1 MSSHRNRMHV
11 VDVFAEEKYAGNQL
25 AVVHDAA
32 DLSTEEMQAIIRET
46 NFSEATFI
54 ESVEPR
60 DGGYDV
66 RIFDPAEEIPFAGH
80 PTLGTAAVIRE
91 FVCEDRPDELTLNLG
106 VGQIPVWV
114 EEDAVDEQY
123 WMRQIPPTFEDEL
136 DHETAARVLGL
147 DARDVDEDFP
157 IQFVST
163 GLPTLVVPL
172 DSLDAAER
180 ASTNHG
186 PYERDIVDPYGNV
199 NILVFTT
206 EAVDDTDLHVRV
218 FSDSAGV
225 PEDPATGS
233 SNGCLAAYLVEHE
246 YFGSRD
252 IDVQVEQGYEMGRP
266 SRLHLRATKE
276 NGDVDVRVGGR
287 VVPVFEGHL
296 L

>member
-1 MSSHRNRMHV
+1 MTGHRMHV

-32 DLSTEEMQAIIRET
+32 DLSTEEMQAITRET

-54 ESVEPR
+54 ESLGPR

-66 RIFDPAEEIPFAGH
+66 RTFDPAEEIPFAGH

-91 FVCEDRPDELTLNLG
+91 FVREDRPDELTLNLG
-106 VGQIPVWV
+106 VGQIPVWIE
-114 EEDAVDEQY
+114 EEDGDEQY

-136 DHETAARVLGL
+136 DHTLAARVLGL
-147 DARDVDEDFP
+147 DMKDVDSDYP
-157 IQFVST
+157 VQFVST

-172 DSLDAAER
+172 NSLDAAER
-180 ASTNHG
+180 AATNHG
-186 PYERDIVDPYGNV
+186 PYEADIVDPYGNV
-199 NILVFTT
+199 NVLVFST
-206 EAVDDTDLHVRV
+206 ETVDDTDLHVRV

-225 PEDPATGS
+225 PEDSATGS

-246 YFGSRD
+246 YFDSRD

-276 NGDVDVRVGGR
+276 DGDIDVRVGGR